1 LLIGDLIIK
10 RCKELGIPQSFI
22 YKKLGI
28 SNPGWYHMLKHNTFR
43 FDTMIEISK
52 ILNVPITYWVDDP
65 ELPAPIGV
73 RQVCEQ
79 PAPEYNLKARL
90 LEMSRKLNALE
101 VDVKEIKS
109 GKKQKT
115 R

>member
-1 LLIGDLIIK
+1 MTAQGWQNMLQHD
-10 RCKELGIPQSFI
+10 S
-22 YKKLGI
+22 YKFKTI
-28 SNPGWYHMLKHNTFR
+28 V
-43 FDTMIEISK
+43 EISK

-90 LEMSRKLNALE
+90 LEMSRKLDELE

-109 GKKQKT
+109 GKKGKT